1 MCYLHEFV
9 AHWGQESILIF
20 CNPVFHIDLKST
32 AVHFDVICAAEWNLW
47 DWPLCLLTALSKRTH
62 KVQNAEVGVS
72 KSGWSTRVKGCCLI
86 SNIMLSCRPNGIFC
100 NMHNAT
106 WEQFLPGLRCTKGIW
121 GLVEVKNYSHSVF
134 CFIGGCIFWLGFNQ
148 LVIKV
153 RSFNLLFLFKW
164 KHTSYT
170 NCAFCVI

>member
-32 AVHFDVICAAEWNLW
+32 AVHFDVICAAECNLW
-47 DWPLCLLTALSKRTH
+47 DSLSAVMTALSKRTH

-86 SNIMLSCRPNGIFC
+86 SNIMLSCRPNGILC
-100 NMHNAT
+100 NVHNAT
-106 WEQFLPGLRCTKGIW
+106 MGAVFTRPTLYKGYLRSSWGKKLFSLSFLLHRWLYI
-121 GLVEVKNYSHSVF
+121 LV
-134 CFIGGCIFWLGFNQ
+134 GFQSTCN
-148 LVIKV
+148 
-153 RSFNLLFLFKW
+153 
-164 KHTSYT
+164 
-170 NCAFCVI
+170 